1 MLFGY
6 EPKRGRESALRTGG
20 FNFTEDVRRALGR
33 AREESVRLRHEYVG
47 TEHILLGLIHDS
59 ANPAAQILS
68 DLGVERRQL
77 RMEIER
83 AVKLGTM
90 AQTVQGDLP
99 YTSRAKKVLEL
110 SMTEAREANAAY
122 VGAEHLLLGVLR
134 EEKGIAAQ
142 VLVQLGV
149 TRERVAATMR
159 GEAST
164 SFEIRIDDKSE
175 QSIYEQI
182 VAQIQ
187 EGIATGALR
196 PGERIPTV
204 RRLADD
210 LDIAPGTVARAYGEL
225 ERLGAVVT
233 EGTRGTRVAPRTPP
247 TLSESD
253 RPQTLTG
260 LLRPV
265 VVAGFHLGASA
276 GELRAALERAMQDIF
291 REPGASG

>member
-1 MLFGY
+1 MLFGF
-6 EPKRGRESALRTGG
+6 EPKRSREGASRGNG
-20 FNFTEDVRRALGR
+20 YNFTEDVRRALVR
-33 AREESVRLRHEYVG
+33 AREEAVRLRHEYVG

-59 ANPAAQILS
+59 SSPAAQIID
-68 DLGVERRQL
+68 DLGVERRRL
-77 RMEIER
+77 RADVER
-83 AVKLGTM
+83 VVKMGNSGRTIH
-90 AQTVQGDLP
+90 GDLP

-110 SMTEAREANAAY
+110 AMLEARQGNSAY

-142 VLVQLGV
+142 VLTSCGMS
-149 TRERVAATMR
+149 RERVMAAMQ

-164 SFEIRIDDKSE
+164 SFEIKIDDKSDR
-175 QSIYEQI
+175 SIYEQI
-182 VAQIQ
+182 VARIQ

-196 PGERIPTV
+196 SGDRIPTV

-233 EGTRGTRVAPRTPP
+233 EGTRGTRVAPRVPP
-247 TLSESD
+247 RLSDSD

-265 VVAGFHLGASA
+265 VVAGFHLGATA
-276 GELRAALERAMQDIF
+276 DELRAALEGAMQDIF
-291 REPGASG
+291 RERPPA